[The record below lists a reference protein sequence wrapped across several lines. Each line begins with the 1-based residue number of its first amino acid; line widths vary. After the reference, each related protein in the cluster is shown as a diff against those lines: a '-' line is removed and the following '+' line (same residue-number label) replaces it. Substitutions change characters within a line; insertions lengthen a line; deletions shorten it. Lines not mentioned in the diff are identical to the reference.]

1 MREVIP
7 MKSNSPELRAQ
18 SDHPPLSAQRSKL
31 VLQFLT
37 RRGQSQAGG
46 FTLIESLVAIIILSL
61 TVVSVLPPIFWAT
74 ATRVQNRRAEQA
86 VQLAQSEIDR
96 VRVAVERRSI
106 TLDQLP
112 PRAGAALKPDAP
124 APSTIIPQGTKMR
137 SAVAGCNIDDG
148 KQAANVTDLIL
159 VDTDPE
165 PPGEPCAPEFMIQ
178 TFRGGGVP
186 LDTVAAPPDGFV
198 MGVRVYSIV
207 ASVDSKGA
215 ALNSGIEAKAGN
227 LRATNGLGTQR
238 IRPLAVQYSTIV
250 RVNKSEGL
258 GIYRQ
263 LCKVATGGCID
274 K

>member
-1 MREVIP
+1 MREVNP
-7 MKSNSPELRAQ
+7 VKFNFLQLRAQ
-18 SDHPPLSAQRSKL
+18 SDTTPLSAQRSQFI
-31 VLQFLT
+31 LQFLA
-37 RRGQSQAGG
+37 RRGQAEGGG
-46 FTLIESLVAIIILSL
+46 FTLIESLVAIIILSI

-112 PRAGAALKPDAP
+112 PRAGTALKPDAP
-124 APSTIIPQGTKMR
+124 APTTIIAQGTKLR

-148 KQAANVTDLIL
+148 TQAANVTDLIL

-165 PPGEPCAPEFMIQ
+165 PPGKPCAPEFMIQ

-207 ASVDSKGA
+207 ASVNSAGTT
-215 ALNSGIEAKAGN
+215 LNSGVTAEAGR
-227 LRATNGLGTQR
+227 LGPTNGLGTQR
-238 IRPLAVQYSTIV
+238 VRPLAVQYSTIV

-258 GIYRQ
+258 GVYRQ
-263 LCKVATGGCID
+263 LCKVTTGGCID